1 MDTGASRVEPGSC
14 TLAGTRYPIV
24 PPRERTILRCIAE
37 HSAESTVVFLPL
49 GWYARAT
56 GFSIPEVL
64 GHLERLH
71 DWGLLEGSPL
81 LGWKLTA
88 QGWQAQ
94 SAEK

>member
-1 MDTGASRVEPGSC
+1 
-14 TLAGTRYPIV
+14 
-24 PPRERTILRCIAE
+24 
-37 HSAESTVVFLPL
+37 LPL